1 MSEAIFSDLVAD
13 LGEEMSFLVAEELQ
27 RGWQADKVLAAV
39 DAAKAKQLNDQLEH
53 CTVEGLGQH
62 IMDVPADAY
71 FAWKKHLGDGCWADR
86 GFRDWF
92 KKHNPETA
100 VNYTP
105 RKTTVLI

>member
-1 MSEAIFSDLVAD
+1 MSAELFSDLVAD

-27 RGWQADKVLAAV
+27 RGWQAQKALAAIEATKV
-39 DAAKAKQLNDQLEH
+39 AQVNNQLEH
-53 CTVEGLGQH
+53 CTVDGLGQH

-71 FAWKKHLGDGCWADR
+71 FAWKKHLGEDCWSDR

>member
-1 MSEAIFSDLVAD
+1 MSAELFSDLVAD

-39 DAAKAKQLNDQLEH
+39 EAAKVKQVNDRIEH

-62 IMDVPADAY
+62 VMDVPADAY
-71 FAWKKHLGDGCWADR
+71 FAWKRHLGDGCWGDR
-86 GFRDWF
+86 SFRDWF
-92 KKHNPETA
+92 KKHNPETV

-105 RKTTVLI
+105 RKTTVLV